1 MTRKCTIIL
10 LILNVLYCCGTSQ
23 ERTQNKQGEGAK
35 VHQNTLQETQNR
47 GDLTSLTLRKEF
59 SIDTEE
65 AEIIS
70 TGLMNIEGFDV
81 DSNGNILC
89 LGDQRQ
95 DKIFFLFDR
104 DGRFIQSFGR
114 KGQGPG
120 ELRHATFM
128 KINESDEV
136 VVTDSARKLLFFK
149 LDGELIRE
157 IRLGF
162 QSSEVIPLENGT
174 YLIYRMHFDPEN
186 DFLWQKILSLYNGE
200 IDEIKE
206 LDRQR
211 YPNYMIGKATEIPE
225 HVFFWRAT
233 ANRIFIGKEERGYEI
248 DVYDLDGTIL
258 NKIHK
263 DNAPVPISDKHR
275 KRLEKEIRES
285 ADPNLIKNTRIK
297 KYWPPY
303 QAFFVDEENRL
314 FVLTTE
320 EEEGSSVFFVDVFNE
335 RGTFITRM
343 QMKIKY
349 TTGPL
354 WATVKGNRLYC
365 LQEKDSGFLELVVYR
380 LQWS

>member
-1 MTRKCTIIL
+1 
-10 LILNVLYCCGTSQ
+10 VLYCCGTSQ